1 MRTFSRSLGL
11 SPRCPLGG
19 VVVLIGALYLAKEFL
34 IPIVLAALVA
44 FSLSPVVKW
53 LERRRIPRMLA
64 VLSVCFA
71 VTLLLVSIAW
81 TVVSQMTDFAAQLPH
96 YRTNLL
102 SKVEQ
107 LKSQSRGP
115 WWGAAVT
122 ISEVADSLQETAHKI
137 APNSGSTQPTEP
149 DKPVEVKVI
158 TPNDSTMKE
167 LGLGLAS
174 VAGPFGTGA
183 VVAVL
188 AIFMLMARDNLR
200 DRMVHLAGRGRLRVT
215 HQAMADAGRRVSR
228 YLLAQTVVN
237 VLYGGM
243 VWLATA
249 LIGVPN
255 APLWALVGVVLR
267 FVPYIGPVVAFVL
280 PLAVSLAVAPTWA
293 IPLWVAGSFILIEII
308 VNNVLEPYFYSSSTG
323 LSPLAIIVA
332 ALFWGWLWGPTG
344 LVLATPLTV
353 CASVIGRQVPAL
365 SFLHVLL
372 SDDPPI
378 TPADKFYQRL
388 LVENVDEAVKVVEA
402 ESDES
407 TLTEALDEFAL
418 PAITN
423 MRSGITDGDLNLDI
437 EDKLLRTLR
446 RTLPGIER
454 VFEDSLPPANTAMV
468 EAAKQSSRV
477 LLIPVA
483 NEVDAL
489 VGELLQS
496 ALREKLVNAE
506 VLKHSLLRSEKTDTI
521 LSGEAGIVVLVA
533 TTEDSARAARA
544 LARSIPA
551 ERTDIKTHVL
561 LALPDAEKH
570 QQWREHL
577 LRSGAADVATT
588 LTGAVKNV
596 LVWQVMLPRPAAV
609 TTVNAVVV
617 EPETTVA
624 LATVLQV
631 KAAAS

>member
-1 MRTFSRSLGL
+1 M

-19 VVVLIGALYLAKEFL
+19 VVALIAALYLAKEFL

-53 LERRRIPRMLA
+53 LERKHIPRMLA

-107 LKSQSRGP
+107 LKSQSKGP

-137 APNSGSTQPTEP
+137 APNTTGGNQTQEVNQ
-149 DKPVEVKVI
+149 PVEVKVV
-158 TPNDSTMKE
+158 PPSDSTMKE
-167 LGLGLAS
+167 MGLGLAS

-183 VVAVL
+183 VVAVV

-255 APLWALVGVVLR
+255 APLWGLVGAVLR
-267 FVPYIGPVVAFVL
+267 FVPYIGPVVAFAL

-293 IPLWVAGSFILIEII
+293 MPLWVAGSFIVIEIV
-308 VNNVLEPYFYSSSTG
+308 VNNMLEPYFYSSSTG
-323 LSPLAIIVA
+323 LSPLAIIVS
-332 ALFWGWLWGPTG
+332 ALFWGWLWGPMG

-378 TPADKFYQRL
+378 TPADRFYQRL
-388 LVENVDEAVKVVEA
+388 LSENPEEALKVIEA
-402 ESDES
+402 ASDDA
-407 TLTEALDEFAL
+407 TLPEALDEFAL
-418 PAITN
+418 PAVTN
-423 MRSGITDGDLNLDI
+423 MQAAISDGDLNLDI
-437 EDKLLRTLR
+437 EDKLLRSMR
-446 RTLPGIER
+446 RILPDIER
-454 VFEDSLPPANTAMV
+454 VFEHNMPSINGDTA
-468 EAAKQSSRV
+468 EGAKHAGRV
-477 LLIPVA
+477 LIIPVA
-483 NEVDAL
+483 NEVDSL
-489 VGELLQS
+489 VGELMQS
-496 ALREKLVNAE
+496 ALRDKMVHAE
-506 VLKHSLLRSEKTDTI
+506 LIQHSLLRSEKSDTI
-521 LSGEAGIVVLVA
+521 LTGEAGIVVLVA
-533 TTEDSARAARA
+533 ATEDSARAARA
-544 LARSIPA
+544 LARSVPP
-551 ERTDIKTHVL
+551 ERTDIKVHVL
-561 LALPDAEKH
+561 LAIADTEKH
-570 QQWREHL
+570 PQWREHL
-577 LRSGAADVATT
+577 QRAGATDVATT
-588 LTGAVKNV
+588 LIGAVKNV
-596 LVWQVMLPRPAAV
+596 LVWLAMLPHAPASTTVTAAAV
-609 TTVNAVVV
+609 AA
-617 EPETTVA
+617 PHGDADAAQVA

-631 KAAAS
+631 KAGA

>member
-1 MRTFSRSLGL
+1 V
-11 SPRCPLGG
+11 GG
-19 VVVLIGALYLAKEFL
+19 IVVFFVALYLAKEFL
-34 IPIVLAALVA
+34 IPLVLAALVA

-53 LERRRIPRMLA
+53 LERRHIPRMLA

-81 TVVSQMTDFAAQLPH
+81 TVVSQMTDFAAQLPQ

-115 WWGAAVT
+115 WWGAALT

-137 APNSGSTQPTEP
+137 APTSGGSSDPAQNQ
-149 DKPVEVKVI
+149 PVEVKVV
-158 TPNDSTMKE
+158 TPADNTMKE

-255 APLWALVGVVLR
+255 APLWGLVGAVLR
-267 FVPYIGPVVAFVL
+267 FIPYLGPVVAFVL
-280 PLAVSLAVAPTWA
+280 PLAVSLAVAPNWA
-293 IPLWVAGSFILIEII
+293 IPLWVAGSFIAIEVV
-308 VNNVLEPYFYSSSTG
+308 VNNVLEPCFYSSSTG
-323 LSPLAIIVA
+323 LSPLAVIVA
-332 ALFWGWLWGPTG
+332 ALFWGWLWGPVG

-378 TPADKFYQRL
+378 TPADRFYQRL
-388 LVENVDEAVKVVEA
+388 LSDHAEEAAKVVEA
-402 ESDES
+402 ASDDL
-407 TLTEALDEFAL
+407 TLAEALDEFAL
-418 PAITN
+418 PAVTN
-423 MRSGITDGDLNLDI
+423 IQAAIKDQDLNHDMESKFLQSMRKVLPKI
-437 EDKLLRTLR
+437 ET
-446 RTLPGIER
+446 
-454 VFEDSLPPANTAMV
+454 VFEDQMPVISPDTAAPAADTA
-468 EAAKQSSRV
+468 RV
-477 LLIPVA
+477 LLIPMA
-483 NEVDAL
+483 SELDAL
-489 VGELLQS
+489 AAQLLQS
-496 ALREKLVNAE
+496 ALREKSVNAE
-506 VLKHSLLRSEKTDTI
+506 LLQHSLLRSEKTDTI
-521 LSGEAGIVVLVA
+521 LTGGAGIVVLVA
-533 TTEDSARAARA
+533 TTEDSARAGRM
-544 LARSIPA
+544 LARGIPHG
-551 ERTDIKTHVL
+551 RTDIKAHVL
-561 LALPDAEKH
+561 LALPDAEKRH
-570 QQWREHL
+570 HWREHL
-577 LRSGAADVATT
+577 LRAGAADVATT
-588 LTGAVKNV
+588 LVGAVKNV
-596 LVWQVMLPRPAAV
+596 LVWLAMLPRLPAAI
-609 TTVNAVVV
+609 TAPSPAPASAPPAPPPQM
-617 EPETTVA
+617 E
-624 LATVLQV
+624 
-631 KAAAS
+631 AAAA